1 MAQELCILSN
11 GPIKIKD
18 NVVMLYSVD
27 HNSYPSF
34 QNCLNRNDNLGRHFH
49 KRWLFLVADSR
60 CGQYCYYAGPTPCLM
75 LSLIF
80 VLSTINFTAGST
92 TGLFSLPPC
101 YHCSSFVTVP
111 PLLLLPLF
119 LLHLLLLLPLFL
131 LHLLHPLLLCLL
143 RSSWIRRAELQ
154 PGRDHRVQV
163 GQMEM
168 VG

>member
-1 MAQELCILSN
+1 MKVAQELCILSN

-18 NVVMLYSVD
+18 NVVMLYSMD

-75 LSLIF
+75 LSLIC
-80 VLSTINFTAGST
+80 VLLTICVTAGST
-92 TGLFSLPPC
+92 TGLFSVPPFWC
-101 YHCSSFVTVP
+101 YHYSSFVRAP
-111 PLLLLPLF
+111 PLLLL
-119 LLHLLLLLPLFL
+119 
-131 LHLLHPLLLCLL
+131 LLCLL
-143 RSSWIRRAELQ
+143 MSSWIRQAELQ

-163 GQMEM
+163 DQMEM